1 MTKIV
6 NVYVVYDLDGW
17 PRSPT
22 NNFKF
27 KNCLFGAANIVKNID
42 KEKYVYSGYVITF
55 DSAGSCSF
63 DNDFAKSVIICGVD
77 NSSSSH
83 FDNCKNK
90 FLILGEGPTCG
101 INENFG
107 SPGKNLV
114 LILVRHIQN
123 IVWVCILMLIIVICL
138 LTEKESL
145 NLKPAI
151 KMLTF
156 HLDFFTNYIWW
167 I

>member
-63 DNDFAKSVIICGVD
+63 DNDFAKSAIICGVD

-83 FDNCKNK
+83 SDNCKNK

-123 IVWVCILMLIIVICL
+123 IV
-138 LTEKESL
+138 
-145 NLKPAI
+145 
-151 KMLTF
+151 
-156 HLDFFTNYIWW
+156 
-167 I
+167 